1 MNNLDKAAE
10 LILPYIGDCAECDR
24 IGDACL
30 DCVREAKD
38 AAKDV
43 AEAGLLAPDL
53 PTPTKIE
60 DDECCWDKTHTH
72 LAYDYQTGA
81 EKKIKVPGG
90 VTVIQDENAEVW
102 LDVDYGI
109 HSLALGEARSLGLA
123 LLAAAQYAEGN
134 NE

>member
-1 MNNLDKAAE
+1 MTNYDRAVQVIYDEANKMWERGEILTAAGE
-10 LILPYIGDCAECDR
+10 AERLANALAD
-24 IGDACL
+24 
-30 DCVREAKD
+30 
-38 AAKDV
+38 
-43 AEAGLLAPDL
+43 AGLLAPDL

-72 LAYDYQTGA
+72 LAYDYQTGK

-109 HSLALGEARSLGLA
+109 HSLALDEARSLGLA
-123 LLAAAQYAEGN
+123 LLAASTYKEEA
-134 NE
+134 

>member
-1 MNNLDKAAE
+1 MTNYDRAVQVIYDEANKMWERGEILTTAGEAE
-10 LILPYIGDCAECDR
+10 RLANALAD
-24 IGDACL
+24 
-30 DCVREAKD
+30 
-38 AAKDV
+38 
-43 AEAGLLAPDL
+43 AGLLAPDL

-109 HSLALGEARSLGLA
+109 HSLALDEARSLGLA
-123 LLAAAQYAEGN
+123 LLAASTYKEEA
-134 NE
+134 

>member
-1 MNNLDKAAE
+1 MITLNKAADV
-10 LILPYIGDCAECDR
+10 IRTWQQRHKNVMDDNPDW
-24 IGDACL
+24 
-30 DCVREAKD
+30 
-38 AAKDV
+38 AAQNLAHDLHN
-43 AEAGLLAPDL
+43 AGLITPDL

-90 VTVIQDENAEVW
+90 VTVIQDEDAEAW

-109 HSLALGEARSLGLA
+109 HSLTPGEARSLGLA
-123 LLAAAQYAEGN
+123 LLAAANYLEEA
-134 NE
+134 

>member
-1 MNNLDKAAE
+1 MDDNPDWAAQNLA
-10 LILPYIGDCAECDR
+10 GD
-24 IGDACL
+24 L
-30 DCVREAKD
+30 HN
-38 AAKDV
+38 
-43 AEAGLLAPDL
+43 AGLLAPDL

-90 VTVIQDENAEVW
+90 VTVIQDEDAEVW

-109 HSLALGEARSLGLA
+109 HSLALDEARSLGLA
-123 LLAAAQYAEGN
+123 LLAASTYKEEA
-134 NE
+134 

>member
-1 MNNLDKAAE
+1 MRIADRAAE
-10 LILPYIGDCAECDR
+10 VIRTWQKRHKYAMDYNPDW
-24 IGDACL
+24 
-30 DCVREAKD
+30 
-38 AAKDV
+38 AAQNLAHDLHN
-43 AEAGLLAPDL
+43 AGLLTPDL

-90 VTVIQDENAEVW
+90 VTVIQDEDAEAW

-123 LLAAAQYAEGN
+123 LLAAAQYAE
-134 NE
+134 EEA

>member
-1 MNNLDKAAE
+1 MTNYDRAVQVIYDEANQMWERGEILTAAGE
-10 LILPYIGDCAECDR
+10 AERLANALAD
-24 IGDACL
+24 
-30 DCVREAKD
+30 
-38 AAKDV
+38 
-43 AEAGLLAPDL
+43 AGLLAPDL

-90 VTVIQDENAEVW
+90 VTVIQDEDAEAW

-109 HSLALGEARSLGLA
+109 HSLALDEARSLGLA
-123 LLAAAQYAEGN
+123 LLAAANYSQGE
-134 NE
+134 

>member
-1 MNNLDKAAE
+1 MNNQDQAAE
-10 LILPYIGDCAECDR
+10 VIRTWQQRHKYAMDYNPDW
-24 IGDACL
+24 
-30 DCVREAKD
+30 
-38 AAKDV
+38 AAQNLAHDLQN
-43 AEAGLLAPDL
+43 AGLITPNL

-60 DDECCWDKTHTH
+60 DNECCWNKTHTH

-109 HSLALGEARSLGLA
+109 HSLALDEARSLGLA
-123 LLAAAQYAEGN
+123 LLAAANHAE
-134 NE
+134 EE

>member
-1 MNNLDKAAE
+1 MTNLDQAAQVIYDE
-10 LILPYIGDCAECDR
+10 VNQTWERGEILTTAGEAERLANALAD
-24 IGDACL
+24 
-30 DCVREAKD
+30 
-38 AAKDV
+38 
-43 AEAGLLAPDL
+43 AGLLAPDL

-90 VTVIQDENAEVW
+90 VTVIQDEDAEAW

-109 HSLALGEARSLGLA
+109 HSLALDEARSLGLA
-123 LLAAAQYAEGN
+123 LLAAANYSQGE
-134 NE
+134 

>member
-1 MNNLDKAAE
+1 MNNQYKAAE
-10 LILPYIGDCAECDR
+10 VIRTWQKRHPIVMESNPDWAAQNLAGD
-24 IGDACL
+24 L
-30 DCVREAKD
+30 HN
-38 AAKDV
+38 
-43 AEAGLLAPDL
+43 AGLIAPDL

-123 LLAAAQYAEGN
+123 LLAAAQYAE
-134 NE
+134 EA

>member
-1 MNNLDKAAE
+1 MNSIDKAVQVIYDEVNQTWERGEILTTAGEAE
-10 LILPYIGDCAECDR
+10 RLANALAD
-24 IGDACL
+24 
-30 DCVREAKD
+30 
-38 AAKDV
+38 
-43 AEAGLLAPDL
+43 AGLLAPDL

-123 LLAAAQYAEGN
+123 LLAAAQYAEEETTN
-134 NE
+134 A

>member
-1 MNNLDKAAE
+1 MNNQYKAAE
-10 LILPYIGDCAECDR
+10 VIRTWQKRHPIVMESNPDWAAQNLAGD
-24 IGDACL
+24 L
-30 DCVREAKD
+30 KQ
-38 AAKDV
+38 
-43 AEAGLLAPDL
+43 AGLLAPDL

-60 DDECCWDKTHTH
+60 DNECCWDKTHTH

-109 HSLALGEARSLGLA
+109 HSLALDEARSLGLA
-123 LLAAAQYAEGN
+123 LLAAADYSEEA
-134 NE
+134 